1 MIQRI
6 LATTALVSAI
16 IAAPALAQ
24 DMNNANGTKPAV
36 ENPAAA
42 PGSKMDTQA
51 APQPGAMPGQQTSG
65 GAAAGMTAPSG
76 LSAGTSQVVAS
87 SLIGEDVHAVSAA
100 DGESIGKVSD
110 VAMTESGDVKAVII
124 TVGGTLG
131 AGGKDVAVP
140 FEQLSWI
147 DQNGESRLVVQ
158 MTPQQLE
165 AAPAFDKTSLTGPS
179 VIDELKDTAGLGE
192 DKPAAAQGAPAAAP
206 GTTAAGQA
214 SGQMAGAAPAAGVS
228 MISTETLLGTEMHTA
243 GGESAGKIA
252 DVIINPAG
260 KAEAYVV
267 DTGGVLG
274 IGSKPVAVGASNVMI
289 ERDAEGAIQATASV
303 SPQAIEDAPAYTLEA
318 YRQSPENTVIR

>member
-1 MIQRI
+1 MDAQ
-6 LATTALVSAI
+6 TT
-16 IAAPALAQ
+16 
-24 DMNNANGTKPAV
+24 
-36 ENPAAA
+36 
-42 PGSKMDTQA
+42 
-51 APQPGAMPGQQTSG
+51 PQPGVMPGQTSG

-87 SLIGEDVHAVSAA
+87 SLIGEDVHAAA
-100 DGESIGKVSD
+100 ALNGESIGKVSD

-124 TVGGTLG
+124 TVGSTLG

-165 AAPAFDKTSLTGPS
+165 SAPAFDKTSLTGPS
-179 VIDELKDTAGLGE
+179 VMDELKDTAGLGE
-192 DKPAAAQGAPAAAP
+192 EKPAATPGAAATP
-206 GTTAAGQA
+206 GTNAASQT
-214 SGQMAGAAPAAGVS
+214 SGQMAGAAPATGVN
-228 MISTETLLGTEMHTA
+228 MISTETLLGTELHTA

-252 DVIINPAG
+252 DVIITPAG

-267 DTGGVLG
+267 DVGGVLG

-289 ERDAEGAIQATASV
+289 ERDAEGTIQATASV